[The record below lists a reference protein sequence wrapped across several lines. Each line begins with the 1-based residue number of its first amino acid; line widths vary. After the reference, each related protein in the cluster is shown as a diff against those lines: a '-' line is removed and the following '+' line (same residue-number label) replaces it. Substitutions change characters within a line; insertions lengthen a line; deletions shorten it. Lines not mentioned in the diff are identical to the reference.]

1 MRPGVARFLAKL
13 AVLAGLLVLAAAE
26 APAADEPVIRI
37 TAKKFE
43 YSVRTLVLQKGV
55 PVVLEVI
62 ALDRVHGFNLPD
74 FGVRTDVVPGRVT
87 RLRFTP
93 DRSGE
98 FVFFCDVFCGDGHEE
113 MSGTLTVID

>member
-1 MRPGVARFLAKL
+1 MTVLVG
-13 AVLAGLLVLAAAE
+13 VLAIAASSA
-26 APAADEPVIRI
+26 AMADEPVIQI

-43 YSVRTLVLQKGV
+43 YSLHTLTLRKGV
-55 PVVLEVI
+55 PVVIELT

-74 FGVRTDVVPGRVT
+74 FGVRTDVLPGKAT

-93 DRSGE
+93 DKTGE

-113 MSGTLTVID
+113 MSGVLTVKD